1 MQINQKM
8 KKVIPHA
15 IAVVL
20 FLVMSFAYFPSLLEG
35 KVIQQHDKTTHLG
48 MSKEIGDFRKATGE
62 EALWTNSMFGGMPA
76 YLISVQNKSNLIK
89 HIDNLL
95 NFLQRPAS
103 QLFLCLLGFYISLL
117 IFGVNPWLSFAGA
130 IAFAF
135 SSYFFIIISAGH
147 NSKVMAIA
155 YMSPIIAGIYQ
166 SYRGK
171 ILLGAAITSLFLAL
185 QLISNHLQITYYTLM
200 IVLIFGVVE
209 FVYTIKGKEWMQFL
223 KATAVLVVVALL
235 ALATNLEKTLPVME
249 YGDYSTR
256 GKSEL
261 TSDKENKTSGLDKDY
276 ATGWSY
282 GIDETLTLLI
292 PNFKGGGSS
301 VNLGE
306 NSSVYEVIKG
316 MQGAKNASQFVKHA
330 PYVYWGSLPF
340 TSGPV
345 YFGAI
350 IMFLFVLSI
359 FILDPKLKWWLLSVT
374 VLSVILCWGGNILTG
389 DLIKFVGLLILIFV
403 IIKYIMTKSINYIL
417 GGVGVLLFIVAFL
430 IPNEAYIYPFN
441 YLVLDYLPGYNK
453 FRVVSTTLVIAE
465 FTIPLM
471 AILALKEIFGNSID
485 KKKLEKAFK
494 YSFYITGGLTLLF
507 AILPGLFYSFSAP
520 SDEGLIAQGAQAF
533 VDAIREDRK
542 MLLRADAFRSFIFIL
557 LSAVV
562 VYAFMKNKLKKNYA
576 FIALIALILVDMWAI
591 DRRYLNNDNFVSKR
605 EAKVPY
611 QMTQANQR
619 ILQDRD
625 PNFRVLNLTID
636 PFNDASTSYYHKS
649 IGGYHGAKMKRYQ
662 ELIEHQI
669 SKNNMDVLNMLNTKY
684 FIVPDN
690 NRQPVAQYNP
700 EALGNAWFVED
711 YRIVPDADAE
721 ILSLGEFNPSQ
732 EAIVDQR
739 FEEFVQG
746 RNFIKDTASF
756 IKLEDYKPNHL
767 TYAANCTSEKLA
779 VFSEIYYPKGWN
791 AYVDGNMSD
800 HFRVN
805 FVLRSMLIPEGNHTI
820 EFKFEPESYNRG
832 SKVSLAGSLILL
844 LFLILVFG
852 RELVLFYNKNDK

>member
-1 MQINQKM
+1 MNKQLIDK
-8 KKVIPHA
+8 ILPHF

-20 FLVMSFAYFPSLLEG
+20 FIVISLIYFSPLLEG
-35 KVIQQHDKTTHLG
+35 KVIQQHDKTTFLG
-48 MSKEIGDFRKATGE
+48 MSKEVRDYRESTGE

-89 HIDNLL
+89 HIDNFS

-103 QLFLCLLGFYISLL
+103 QLFLCFLGFYVSLL
-117 IFGVNPWLSFAGA
+117 IFGVNSWLSFAGA

-166 SYRGK
+166 TYRGK
-171 ILLGAAITSLFLAL
+171 VLLGAAITSLFLAL

-200 IVLIFGVVE
+200 IVLIFGLVE
-209 FVYTIKGKEWMQFL
+209 FVYTIKGKEWVKFL

-235 ALATNLEKTLPVME
+235 ALATNLEKTLPVLE

-276 ATGWSY
+276 ATDWSY

-306 NSSVYEVIKG
+306 KSSVYEVMKG
-316 MQGAKNASQFVKHA
+316 MQGAKNASQFVKQA

-359 FILDPKLKWWLLSVT
+359 FILDPKLKWWLISAT
-374 VLSVILCWGGNILTG
+374 VLSVFLAWGHNFSTLTN
-389 DLIKFVGLLILIFV
+389 FF
-403 IIKYIMTKSINYIL
+403 
-417 GGVGVLLFIVAFL
+417 
-430 IPNEAYIYPFN
+430 
-441 YLVLDYLPGYNK
+441 LDYIPGYNK
-453 FRVVSTTLVIAE
+453 FRVVSTTLVMAE

-471 AILALKEIFGNSID
+471 AILALKEVFENKID
-485 KKKLEKAFK
+485 KIKLEKAFR
-494 YSFYITGGLTLLF
+494 YSFYITGGIALF
-507 AILPGLFYSFSAP
+507 FALLPGLLYNFTAS
-520 SDEGLIAQGAQAF
+520 SDDALIAQGAQAF
-533 VDAIREDRK
+533 VDALREDRK
-542 MLLRADAFRSFIFIL
+542 MLLRADAFRSFMFIL
-557 LSAVV
+557 LSAIV
-562 VYAFMKNKLKKNYA
+562 VYAFMKKKLKKNYA
-576 FIALIALILVDMWAI
+576 LAALIVLILIDLWAV

-605 EAKVPY
+605 EAKEPY
-611 QMTQANQR
+611 KITQANQR

-625 PNFRVLNLTID
+625 PNFRVFNVSVD
-636 PFNDASTSYYHKS
+636 PFNDASTSYFHKS

-662 ELIEHQI
+662 ELIEYQI

-690 NRQPVAQYNP
+690 NGQPVAQYNP
-700 EALGNAWFVED
+700 GTLGNTWFVED
-711 YRIVPDADAE
+711 YRIVPDADSELQA
-721 ILSLGEFNPSQ
+721 LGEFDPSK
-732 EAIVDQR
+732 EAIIDQR

-746 RNFIKDTASF
+746 KNFINDTISF
-756 IKLEDYKPNHL
+756 IELEDYTPNHL
-767 TYAANCTSEKLA
+767 TYQANCVGEKLA
-779 VFSEIYYPKGWN
+779 VFSEIYYPKGWSV
-791 AYVDGNMSD
+791 YVDGNIAEYFS
-800 HFRVN
+800 VN
-805 FVLRSMLIPEGNHTI
+805 YVLRSMIVPDGNHTI
-820 EFKFEPESYNRG
+820 EFKFEPKSYDIGN
-832 SKVSLAGSLILL
+832 KVSLAGSSILL
-844 LFLILVFG
+844 LFLVLVFG
-852 RELVLFYNKNDK
+852 RELVLFYNKNSK